1 VGLGYVINFCKFD
14 KFLFMNEALLLKK
27 QTKKYIDTAD
37 DKVVKMVHA
46 MLQANAE
53 TDWWDEIG
61 EDEKAS
67 IERGLKN
74 GAEGKTKTHKEVMK
88 KYKKWL

>member
-1 VGLGYVINFCKFD
+1 MKD
-14 KFLFMNEALLLKK
+14 TLLLKK
-27 QTKKYIDTAD
+27 ETKKYIDSAD

-53 TDWWDEIG
+53 TDWWDEIS
-61 EDEKAS
+61 EAEKTS
-67 IERGLKN
+67 IENGLKDA
-74 GAEGKTKTHKEVMK
+74 AEGKTKTHAEVMK

>member
-1 VGLGYVINFCKFD
+1 
-14 KFLFMNEALLLKK
+14 MNEALLLKK

-67 IERGLKN
+67 IERGLKD
-74 GAEGKTKTHKEVMK
+74 GAEGKTKTHAQVMK

>member
-1 VGLGYVINFCKFD
+1 
-14 KFLFMNEALLLKK
+14 
-27 QTKKYIDTAD
+27 
-37 DKVVKMVHA
+37 MVHA

-67 IERGLKN
+67 IERGLKD
-74 GAEGKTKTHKEVMK
+74 GAEGKTKTHAE
-88 KYKKWL
+88 

>member
-1 VGLGYVINFCKFD
+1 
-14 KFLFMNEALLLKK
+14 
-27 QTKKYIDTAD
+27 
-37 DKVVKMVHA
+37 VKMVHA

-61 EDEKAS
+61 EEANAS
-67 IERGLKN
+67 IERGLKD
-74 GAEGKTKTHKEVMK
+74 GAEGKTKKHTQVMK